1 MDLRLLAHKANY
13 GSKGLTLENLDDD
26 LPEGG
31 DGAIGSFAEECDQ
44 MFAAAEG
51 ESAAIESIREYT
63 EQLEGLIV
71 RKEVSMV
78 ALSLIRK
85 GVDANAQRLGREVLL
100 PALESVED
108 VPLEAQATIALEGFK
123 NFLNNVIQE
132 FVLGFKHQKDT
143 LQDFLRTVSD
153 LTAKYEKKTLENKRH
168 WNDVKG
174 DLAGGEVSVGANGLL
189 YFFAKGRDNGTVGK
203 LFGKGVLLAAMKE
216 DLATSKYILTQYPK
230 AVIGEIKSL
239 ANILRGTSITKPEDM
254 LKMAAAVEKLK
265 TPTELFDKKYHGA
278 DLLGATSLNMPAA
291 KPKAIKH
298 EELAKKLGRLSE
310 MSGSKQVGYTADKNM
325 TMLKGAHAL
334 GSAPASIA
342 MSVAVPGLGLVNS
355 AAHHLTS
362 TLPLAAATS
371 MKETSFTFDVSD
383 ISTVFEIAESYLDN
397 VRACI
402 GLERELVRAI
412 DELDAAAEKVNNASD
427 ALVDRLLHEKDK
439 DLAEKGWNDFVAAC
453 HVFDHVMR
461 YGNILRRALQRPAHG
476 ELARALRAS
485 KYCNYLGL
493 RAIYNAERKESQPA
507 NATKE
512 PAGKTAIATES
523 ESLEDAKY
531 KKGDRVDGHRV
542 VDVRLNGP
550 KRQYLLKPDEDKNEY
565 ATADEHDD
573 GLEITHRQSSHSD
586 EAARTFYNFTGKEKV
601 STEGYDEEAQEN
613 IRKMDEALDAVKEK
627 YHKLMLAAADDPKKH
642 AELGQK
648 LAVEEYNVREKFKH
662 SHPKPA
668 TESVDITLNEQ
679 PEAEIHA
686 PGGETPE
693 SDNTSRNNM
702 GLTMESDAQQENIRQ
717 MDEALDSLHSEYHGK
732 MTSAAGDPK
741 KFSDLRRELADKEY
755 HVREKYKNQHPSD

>member
-1 MDLRLLAHKANY
+1 
-13 GSKGLTLENLDDD
+13 
-26 LPEGG
+26 
-31 DGAIGSFAEECDQ
+31 
-44 MFAAAEG
+44 
-51 ESAAIESIREYT
+51 
-63 EQLEGLIV
+63 
-71 RKEVSMV
+71 
-78 ALSLIRK
+78 
-85 GVDANAQRLGREVLL
+85 
-100 PALESVED
+100 
-108 VPLEAQATIALEGFK
+108 
-123 NFLNNVIQE
+123 
-132 FVLGFKHQKDT
+132 
-143 LQDFLRTVSD
+143 
-153 LTAKYEKKTLENKRH
+153 
-168 WNDVKG
+168 
-174 DLAGGEVSVGANGLL
+174 
-189 YFFAKGRDNGTVGK
+189 
-203 LFGKGVLLAAMKE
+203 MKE

-230 AVIGEIKSL
+230 AVIGEIKAL
-239 ANILRGTSITKPEDM
+239 ANILRGTSVTKPEDM
-254 LKMAAAVEKLK
+254 LKMAAQVEKLK

-278 DLLGATSLNMPAA
+278 DLLGATSLHMPAA

-298 EELAKKLGRLSE
+298 EELAKKLTRLSE

-325 TMLKGAHAL
+325 TMLKGAHVL
-334 GSAPASIA
+334 GSAPASVA

-362 TLPLAAATS
+362 TVPLAAATS
-371 MKETSFTFDVSD
+371 TKETSFTFDVSD
-383 ISTVFEIAESYLDN
+383 IETVFGIAESYLDN

-427 ALVDRLLHEKDK
+427 DLVEKLLHEKDK
-439 DLAEKGWNDFVAAC
+439 ALADKGWNDFVAAC

-493 RAIYNAERKESQPA
+493 RAIYNAERKDS
-507 NATKE
+507 THKV
-512 PAGKTAIATES
+512 ATES
-523 ESLEDAKY
+523 ESLDDAKY

-573 GLEITHRQSSHSD
+573 GLAITHRQSAHSD

-601 STEGYDEEAQEN
+601 STEGYDEDAQEN
-613 IRKMDEALDAVKEK
+613 IRKMDEALDALKEK
-627 YHKLMLAAADDPKKH
+627 YHKLMVNASDDPKKH
-642 AELGQK
+642 AELGRE
-648 LAVEEYNVREKFKH
+648 LAVQEYNIREKFKH

-668 TESVDITLNEQ
+668 TESVDVTLNDQ
-679 PEAEIHA
+679 PEATIHA

-702 GLTMESDAQQENIRQ
+702 GLAMESDAQQENIRL
-717 MDEALDSLHSEYHGK
+717 MDEALDSLHSEYHSK

-755 HVREKYKNQHPSD
+755 HIREKFKNQHPAE